1 MRNKIN
7 WPKFIERHTSSA
19 KTAELRSFFKSQR
32 FDSSLTLEN
41 ASFVALDF
49 ETTGLDAD
57 SDEIVSVGL
66 VPFDLNRIYWRDSKE
81 WLVRPSGEL
90 NPESV
95 VIHGITDEQLSD
107 APPFSEVLNQLLA
120 ELSGK
125 IVVVHYRF
133 IERDFLYSAVQKING
148 DVCMF
153 PVIDTMSIE
162 TALLRKS
169 WRSLLKQFFR
179 GRGESVRLPDSRE
192 RYGLPR
198 YQLHSAKVDAL
209 ATAEL
214 LQAQINHHFPQD
226 MLVTRL
232 FD

>member
-1 MRNKIN
+1 
-7 WPKFIERHTSSA
+7 
-19 KTAELRSFFKSQR
+19 
-32 FDSSLTLEN
+32 
-41 ASFVALDF
+41 
-49 ETTGLDAD
+49 
-57 SDEIVSVGL
+57 
-66 VPFDLNRIYWRDSKE
+66 
-81 WLVRPSGEL
+81 
-90 NPESV
+90 
-95 VIHGITDEQLSD
+95 
-107 APPFSEVLNQLLA
+107 
-120 ELSGK
+120 
-125 IVVVHYRF
+125 
-133 IERDFLYSAVQKING
+133 
-148 DVCMF
+148 MF

-169 WRSLLKQFFR
+169 WRSRLKQFFR

>member
-7 WPKFIERHTSSA
+7 WPKFVERHASSA
-19 KTAELRSFFKSQR
+19 KTVELRSFFESQC
-32 FDSSLTLEN
+32 FDPSLTLKN

-57 SDEIVSVGL
+57 NDEIVSVGL
-66 VPFDLNRIYWRDSKE
+66 VPFDLNRIYWRDAKE
-81 WLVRPSGEL
+81 WFVRPSCEL
-90 NPESV
+90 NPDSV
-95 VIHGITDEQLSD
+95 VIHGITDEQLTD

-133 IERDFLYSAVQKING
+133 IERDFLYGAVQKING

-162 TALLRKS
+162 STLRRKS
-169 WRSLLKQFFR
+169 WLSRLKQFFR

-214 LQAQINHHFPQD
+214 LQAQIRYHYSHD
-226 MLVTRL
+226 MPVAHL